1 MIFHS
6 LTYLVFLAAVLTL
19 YWALPRREQNILVL
33 IASYVFY
40 GWEHPW
46 FLLPLWAST
55 VVDYSCALGMEKF
68 PHRRRWFLIGSVV
81 ASIALLATF
90 KYAGFVIE
98 NLNGLLASFGAD
110 PVRAT
115 MRLVLPAGLSFYTFQ
130 SVGYII
136 DVYRGRVRAVHNVLD
151 YALYVSFFP
160 QLVAGPIERAA
171 HMLPQ
176 YRSVRVL
183 DPAQWRIGFG
193 LMLWGFFKKVVIA
206 DNVAVVANKVFALTD
221 PSFPVIWAGVFAFA
235 VQIYADFSG
244 YTDIARGTARLMGID
259 LMKNFNH
266 PYLATSPADFWRRW
280 HISLSTWMR
289 DFIYIPLGGNRCGVA
304 RASFNL
310 MATFTIS
317 GLWHGASWNYVLWG
331 VYWGLLILAQ
341 RFLGWLG
348 VARRIPWSAKVTITF
363 IATCAGWLLFRER
376 NLQQIVHDLAQ
387 SPVAAP
393 IDHWQ
398 IGIYLVALVLF
409 YSLPLVIHMV
419 TTGILALRWSLT
431 KWLPDTGRFALETS
445 IAVFLLFGILIAR
458 SVTRSDFIYFQF

>member
-68 PHRRRWFLIGSVV
+68 PNRRRWFLIGSVA

-183 DPAQWRIGFG
+183 DPTQWRIGLG

-206 DNVAVVANKVFALTD
+206 DNGAVVANKVFALTD

-259 LMKNFNH
+259 LMRNFNH
-266 PYLATSPADFWRRW
+266 PYLASSPADFWRRW

-331 VYWGLLILAQ
+331 AYWGLLILVQ

-348 VARRIPWSAKVTITF
+348 VARRIPWSVKVAITF
-363 IATCAGWLLFRER
+363 FVTCAGWLLFRER
-376 NLQQIVHDLAQ
+376 NLQQIAHDLAQ

-419 TTGILALRWSLT
+419 CTGIVAPRWDFT
-431 KWLPDTGRFALETS
+431 KWVPSSGGFAVETS
-445 IAVFLLFGILIAR
+445 IAVFLFFGILVAR

>member
-6 LTYLVFLAAVLTL
+6 LTYLIFLALVLAL

-40 GWEHPW
+40 GWEHFW
-46 FLLPLWAST
+46 FLLPLWTST
-55 VVDYSCALGMEKF
+55 IVDYSCARGMEKF
-68 PHRRRWFLIGSVV
+68 PERRRWFLVSGLV
-81 ASIALLATF
+81 ASVALLATF
-90 KYAGFVIE
+90 KYAGFLAE
-98 NLNGLLASFGAD
+98 NLNAVLTSFGTN
-110 PVRAT
+110 PWRAT
-115 MRLVLPAGLSFYTFQ
+115 MGLVLPAGLSFYTFQ
-130 SVGYII
+130 SVGYLI
-136 DVYRGRVRAVHNVLD
+136 DVYRGRVRAVRNLLD

-176 YRSVRVL
+176 YRSQRSF
-183 DPAQWRIGFG
+183 AAAEWRTALG

-206 DNVAVVANKVFALTD
+206 DNVAVVADKVFALTN
-221 PSFPVIWAGVFAFA
+221 PSFPLLWAGVFAFA

-266 PYLATSPADFWRRW
+266 PYLASSPADFWRRW

-310 MATFTIS
+310 MVTFAIS
-317 GLWHGASWNYVLWG
+317 GLWHGASWNYVIWG
-331 VYWGLLILAQ
+331 IYWGLLILAQ

-348 VARRIPWSAKVTITF
+348 LAQRIPWMAKVAITF
-363 IATCAGWLLFRER
+363 VITCIGWLLFRER
-376 NLQQIVHDLAQ
+376 NLHQIALDLTQ
-387 SPVAAP
+387 SPSDAP
-393 IDHWQ
+393 IAHWQ
-398 IGIYLVALVLF
+398 ISIYLMALVLF
-409 YSLPLVIHMV
+409 YSAPLVIHMV
-419 TTGILALRWSLT
+419 VAGIIAPQWSFP
-431 KWLPDTGRFALETS
+431 KWFPDSGRFVLETS
-445 IAVFLLFGILIAR
+445 IAVYLLGGILAAR
-458 SVTRSDFIYFQF
+458 SVTSADFIYFQF